1 MSWVDH
7 VHHTGVSRC
16 FWYLGWRKTSA
27 LPYLFLYIV
36 QYCIKHT
43 HTLDHSWMMFGSPIA
58 GNPHTDKRPS
68 MDDGSI
74 FQWFN
79 PKCMTS
85 WQELLGSGDFRSS
98 FKNIQKHS
106 RTTSKRLAQNTNHEM
121 PKPST
126 GTAPYMKRHTAYQAS
141 TSPAISHPASRPM
154 CNAWALPIAAA
165 CFFEPCGPCFG
176 NVQRQLTGIILAAI
190 ESPRHVPVQASWLI
204 FQPWDIPQHNPW

>member
-1 MSWVDH
+1 MFLIL
-7 VHHTGVSRC
+7 GVAQNLC
-16 FWYLGWRKTSA
+16 FKVFLILGVAQNLCFTIFVS
-27 LPYLFLYIV
+27 LHSTVLY
-36 QYCIKHT
+36 QPHT
-43 HTLDHSWMMFGSPIA
+43 HTLDHSWMMFGSPIS
-58 GNPHTDKRPS
+58 GNPHTDKQPS

-85 WQELLGSGDFRSS
+85 WQELLGSGDSRSS

-106 RTTSKRLAQNTNHEM
+106 RTTSKRLVQNTNHEM

-190 ESPRHVPVQASWLI
+190 ESPRHVPVQAS
-204 FQPWDIPQHNPW
+204 